1 MPQNDPNVSTV
12 SEVLADKIVRF
23 FVPLYTDGAD
33 KINISGEYDEKE
45 STRIR
50 LLMQLL
56 RSPRGEKSSE
66 VKC

>member
-1 MPQNDPNVSTV
+1 MTPTSAQFLKSW
-12 SEVLADKIVRF
+12 ADKIVRF

-33 KINISGEYDEKE
+33 KINISGEYDKKG

-56 RSPRGEKSSE
+56 RSPRGEE
-66 VKC
+66 EQ